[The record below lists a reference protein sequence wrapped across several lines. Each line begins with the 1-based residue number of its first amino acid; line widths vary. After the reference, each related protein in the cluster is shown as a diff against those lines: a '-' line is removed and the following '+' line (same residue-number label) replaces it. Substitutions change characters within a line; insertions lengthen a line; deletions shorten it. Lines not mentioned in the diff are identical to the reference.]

1 MKSVGSLIDL
11 KIAIHRH
18 DKILDDKID
27 EVSARLGGL
36 DANNEALRSQNEKI
50 EKFLATAGSG
60 QEIT

>member
-1 MKSVGSLIDL
+1 MIDL